1 MASTGNEEL
10 ILIGCVT
17 VLTFNICLLAR
28 SLSHGLRY
36 AWSLK
41 AEICKRCRSW
51 WNRALEK
58 DPSDEYVDKEI
69 ERYMVQNMQR
79 ALFSGRHIF
88 CAILCVVLFDTYNGD
103 LPISDIQVL
112 LLMIVGV
119 MTTFGNTVENLVN
132 TTTVHIWYALLLLFT
147 GSFVVA
153 DDSAHAALV
162 QKWSLRLVPLRMLLS
177 MSYVRC
183 SVVFTFNF
191 ISSMACVY
199 AYSRATPLCAEES
212 ARLSTM
218 ILWEMMIVIAIS
230 YLSSASESSLRAQI
244 VSTLQVTCLQGEGKA
259 MMRLLD
265 LVCDVVLELDSQ
277 KCISEHSQR
286 FSALLGLSPLF
297 NAQGVHLETFMPNA
311 DDRERFHQMLCSAS
325 AGVNSV
331 PSVTHVTL
339 RDGRGMRL
347 EAEVFC
353 VHFRGLRDS
362 SRFYVGIQETQ
373 DVPVMNL
380 PNVRASK
387 SNRRTQVASHNRTE
401 QRDVGSDAVDLQTPA
416 IEAAESSDVDVSVGE
431 RLLHTRWRPT
441 TYEGKRLSLMSS
453 MISWNFKIGSRQCCA
468 YHTAC
473 NEVLS
478 AVNSMKQEPCKSGFE
493 TDFTAQCSKCGSL
506 DDWNNV
512 CDGLECPTCT
522 QAAMTQDTRFASL

>member
-265 LVCDVVLELDSQ
+265 LVCDVVAELDGQ
-277 KCISEHSQR
+277 KCMSEHSQR
-286 FSALLGLSPLF
+286 FAALLGLSPIF
-297 NAQGVHLETFMPNA
+297 NTKGVHLESFMPNA

-339 RDGRGMRL
+339 RDGRGMRFQ
-347 EAEVFC
+347 AQVFC

-362 SRFYVGIQETQ
+362 SRFYIGIQESQ
-373 DVPVMNL
+373 DVPVTNL
-380 PNVRASK
+380 ENVQNSRRSRRMRAS
-387 SNRRTQVASHNRTE
+387 SHNRTE
-401 QRDVGSDAVDLQTPA
+401 EVGIGSNAGDSQTSA
-416 IEAAESSDVDVSVGE
+416 IEAAESSELGVSVGKG
-431 RLLHTRWRPT
+431 LLHTHWQPT
-441 TYEGKRLSLMSS
+441 SYEGKRLGLMSS
-453 MISWNFKIGSRQCCA
+453 MISWNFKMDSHQCCA
-468 YHTAC
+468 YHAAC

-478 AVNSMKQEPCKSGFE
+478 VVASMKQEPCKVGFKTE
-493 TDFTAQCSKCGSL
+493 FTAQCTNCGSL
-506 DDWNNV
+506 EDWNNV
-512 CDGLECPTCT
+512 CDSLECPTCT
-522 QAAMTQDTRFASL
+522 QQGMTQGTQSL